1 MTGFK
6 PLSESGFFD
15 FYAGFFYPLYP
26 HFPQYKLCLDLPF
39 SAYLQFKKTVLY
51 CVRIRNSTCSFR
63 QFFCKIIRRPLRFC
77 RWSARLSESS
87 GCMSGVNVMS
97 SFKLQQDGFTS
108 YTCVANSF
116 IERYMPKAAGE
127 FVKIY
132 IYLLK
137 CVEENTSELS
147 ISRIADAFENTQKDV
162 VRALKYWEKKGL
174 LKLSFDGEILTSLK
188 IISLP
193 DVEEELPEAEPAS
206 DRAFVNVKPALFTKR
221 QYSKEETAAL
231 LENEDVSQLVYI
243 VQKYLGRTLTSADVN
258 SILFFYDGLK
268 LPVDVI
274 EYLFEYCVSKE
285 KTAMRYIEKTAITWS
300 EKEIC
305 TVKAAKALNAIRSGN
320 TYPVMKAFG
329 LSGRQP
335 AKKETEF
342 IEKWTLSYG
351 FDMGIIVEA
360 CERTI
365 NTIHQPSFE
374 YADSI
379 LRNWHTKQVVSLEDI
394 QALDAEYAGK
404 ASSSKKNAGEGLT
417 KSVKNRIANFT
428 QRDNDYAQLEKV
440 IFNK

>member
-1 MTGFK
+1 
-6 PLSESGFFD
+6 
-15 FYAGFFYPLYP
+15 
-26 HFPQYKLCLDLPF
+26 
-39 SAYLQFKKTVLY
+39 
-51 CVRIRNSTCSFR
+51 
-63 QFFCKIIRRPLRFC
+63 
-77 RWSARLSESS
+77 
-87 GCMSGVNVMS
+87 MSN
-97 SFKLQQDGFTS
+97 FKLQQDGFTS
-108 YTCVANSF
+108 YTCVANCF

-174 LKLSFDGEILTSLK
+174 LKLTFDGEILTSLK
-188 IISLP
+188 IVSLP
-193 DVEEELPEAEPAS
+193 DVVDAETDPEEYTGQAAIS
-206 DRAFVNVKPALFTKR
+206 VKPALITKR
-221 QYSKEETAAL
+221 QYSKEETASL
-231 LENEDVSQLVYI
+231 MENDDVAQLVYI

-274 EYLFEYCVSKE
+274 EYLFEYCVSKD
-285 KTAMRYIEKTAITWS
+285 KKNMRYIEKTAISWS
-300 EKEIC
+300 EKGIAS
-305 TVKAAKALNAIRSGN
+305 VKAAKALLAIYSEN
-320 TYPVMKAFG
+320 SYPVMRAFG
-329 LSGRQP
+329 LTGRQP

-379 LRNWHTKQVVSLEDI
+379 LTNWHKQGVRSFEEI
-394 QALDAEYAGK
+394 RSLDAAHAGK
-404 ASSSKKNAGEGLT
+404 ASYTKKPVSAELKKT
-417 KSVKNRIANFT
+417 VKNTLTGLAH
-428 QRDNDYAQLEKV
+428 RDYDYARMEEVL
-440 IFNK
+440 FNK

>member
-1 MTGFK
+1 
-6 PLSESGFFD
+6 
-15 FYAGFFYPLYP
+15 
-26 HFPQYKLCLDLPF
+26 
-39 SAYLQFKKTVLY
+39 
-51 CVRIRNSTCSFR
+51 
-63 QFFCKIIRRPLRFC
+63 
-77 RWSARLSESS
+77 
-87 GCMSGVNVMS
+87 MS

-174 LKLSFDGEILTSLK
+174 LRLSFDGEILTSLK
-188 IISLP
+188 LISPP
-193 DVEEELPEAEPAS
+193 DVPEEEAVAEDRPAHT
-206 DRAFVNVKPALFTKR
+206 AIQVKPALFTKR

-231 LENEDVSQLVYI
+231 LENEDVAQLVYI

-274 EYLFEYCVSKE
+274 EYLFEFCVSKD
-285 KTAMRYIEKTAITWS
+285 KTSMRYIEKTAITWS

-305 TVKAAKALNAIRSGN
+305 TVEAAKALNAIRSGDY
-320 TYPVMKAFG
+320 YPVMKAFG

-351 FDMGIIVEA
+351 FDMSIIVEA

-379 LRNWHTKQVVSLEDI
+379 LRNWHMRGATSAEEIK
-394 QALDAEYAGK
+394 ALDAEYAGK
-404 ASSSKKNAGEGLT
+404 ASYKKNAGGELT
-417 KSVKNRIANFT
+417 KTVKNKFSNFT
-428 QRDNDYAQLEKV
+428 QRNYDYSQLEKV
-440 IFNK
+440 LFNK